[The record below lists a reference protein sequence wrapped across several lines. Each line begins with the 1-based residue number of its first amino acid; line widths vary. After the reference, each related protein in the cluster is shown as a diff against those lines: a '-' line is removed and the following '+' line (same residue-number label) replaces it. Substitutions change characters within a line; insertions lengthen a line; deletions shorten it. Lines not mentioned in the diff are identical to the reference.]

1 MNKRLLTIISSLLF
15 VLLIAGFNFA
25 LATGGTSSAFNEVTL
40 DNSIQFDAELQA
52 DGSVK
57 INWSPYTHGEDFTYY
72 KVIRSQSNNNPV
84 YPDDGYIYYSSD
96 QNQTTYTDKEALAG
110 TNYYRVCHIAAPQ
123 RYCSETV
130 VPIEVNGS
138 QSGQEDGMEEN
149 SEKEIVSANTENTG
163 IFNDLPSGHWAE
175 SCVQKLV
182 DEKVVSGDPEGT
194 FRPNDEVNRAEFVKM
209 IILALYPELK
219 DYSGKNCYND
229 VGETD
234 WFAGF
239 VCAADSKN
247 IVSGYEGGFFSPA
260 RNITRAEATSVLVKS
275 YGLEVNQEA
284 TLVFN
289 DVTVDWQKHYVN
301 TAYNHDLVSGYEDNT
316 FRPNNSLSR
325 AEAAQL
331 TCNALE
337 SGMEKNETETVS
349 KETTE
354 TNEESTEN
362 EDSTTSEE
370 PSEFEE
376 QATEEPATEEPTQTP
391 PEQTGAIIVDHTT
404 TDLSQIPSEYID
416 AAKDMYSIA
425 YGHTSHGSQ
434 ITTGM
439 EGLKGDSGSLYYFT
453 SGGGDGL
460 LYNESLLYGDL
471 GSEGSTD
478 WYSQTRDMLDSNSHI
493 NMVMWSWCGGV
504 SDMTSNGINQYFTYM
519 NQLEE
524 DYPDVTFVYMTG
536 HLDGSG
542 EEGNL
547 HLRNEQI
554 RNYVLQNDK
563 ILFDFADIESYN
575 PDGEYFLD
583 NYATDG
589 NEYDS
594 NGDGNP
600 WGDANWATEWCSANP
615 GSELCASNSCA
626 HSTSLNCNLK
636 GSAFWWMMANLAG
649 WDGN

>member
-1 MNKRLLTIISSLLF
+1 MNKRLLTIISFLLF
-15 VLLIAGFNFA
+15 ILLIAGFN
-25 LATGGTSSAFNEVTL
+25 LAIATDGTSSAFSEVSL
-40 DNSIQFDAELQA
+40 DDSIRFNAVLNS
-52 DGSVK
+52 DGSVRTS
-57 INWSPYTHGEDFTYY
+57 WSPYTHAEDFTYY
-72 KVIRSQSNNNPV
+72 KVVRSQTNENPV

-96 QNQTTYTDKEALAG
+96 PNQTTYTDQDAPAG
-110 TNYYRVCHIAAPQ
+110 TNYYRVCHIAAPN

-130 VPIEVNGS
+130 TVVEIGEQINS
-138 QSGQEDGMEEN
+138 DQETTSEETKN
-149 SEKEIVSANTENTG
+149 AEPEPTEISTESSG
-163 IFNDLPSGHWAE
+163 IFADLPSGHWAE
-175 SCVQKLV
+175 NCVQKLV
-182 DEKVVSGDPEGT
+182 NKNIVSGDPEGT
-194 FRPNDEVNRAEFVKM
+194 FRPNDNVNRAEFVKM

-219 DYSGKNCYND
+219 NYSGNNCYND
-229 VGETD
+229 VSGTD

-247 IVSGYEGGFFSPA
+247 IVSGYDGGLFMPS

-275 YGLEVNQEA
+275 YGLPLNQES
-284 TLVFN
+284 TSVFN
-289 DVTVDWQKHYVN
+289 DVNVDWQKQYVN
-301 TAYNHDLVSGYEDNT
+301 TAYNYDLVSGYEDNT
-316 FRPNNSLSR
+316 FRPDNSLSR

-331 TCNALE
+331 VCNALE
-337 SGMEKNETETVS
+337 SGIEKTETVS
-349 KETTE
+349 EENTQTDE
-354 TNEESTEN
+354 LTSENQESTP
-362 EDSTTSEE
+362 EE
-370 PSEFEE
+370 E
-376 QATEEPATEEPTQTP
+376 ATEEPAEEETANEESAQTP
-391 PEQTGAIIVDHTT
+391 PQQTGAIIVDHTT
-404 TDLSQIPSEYID
+404 TDLSQIPAQYIES
-416 AAKDMYSIA
+416 AKDMFSIA

-453 SGGGDGL
+453 TSGVGGI

-478 WYSQTRDMLDSNSHI
+478 WYTQTRDMLDSNSHI

-504 SDMTSNGINQYFTYM
+504 SDMTSNGTNQYLTYM

-536 HLDGSG
+536 HLDGTG

-547 HLRNEQI
+547 HQRNEQI
-554 RNYVLQNDK
+554 RNYVLNNDK

-575 PDGEYFLD
+575 PNGEYFLD
-583 NYATDG
+583 KYATDG

-615 GSELCASNSCA
+615 GSELCATNSCA

-636 GSAFWWMMANLAG
+636 GRAFWWMMARLAG